1 MYVICNID
9 SIPDHEKGVQQDELF
24 SIHVVRPAAPL
35 SHDRECYLCLHTYI
49 YLLSIFII

>member
-1 MYVICNID
+1 MYVDID

-35 SHDRECYLCLHTYI
+35 SHDRECYLYYI
-49 YLLSIFII
+49 YMYIPSL